1 METPRKRPWWRYL
14 LFSVRGLIVVV
25 LAVGGCLGWWLHLA
39 RVQRQAVAAIRAA
52 GGSITYEWDVPGAPS
67 TPGWRRWVAEHV
79 AVDLTSNV
87 VEASLSSSCGD
98 SELAQVAQ
106 FDRLESLDVRSANVT
121 DAGMASLGRLT
132 RLRFLYL
139 EDRPITDAAL
149 VHLEA
154 LTGLEILS
162 LNRTPVTDA
171 GLVHLKGLA
180 KLRHLE
186 LASTQETTSPGRKGC
201 RSRMRWR
208 TYSSSWA
215 TMSRPR
221 GHSRGSPRITGIG
234 SSRTAAG
241 KWCRTACSCC
251 SG

>member
-1 METPRKRPWWRYL
+1 
-14 LFSVRGLIVVV
+14 VV

-39 RVQRQAVAAIRAA
+39 LVQRQAVAAIRAA

-87 VEASLSSSCGD
+87 VEARLSPSCGD

-121 DAGMASLGRLT
+121 DAGMGSLGRLT
-132 RLRFLYL
+132 RLRILHL

-154 LTGLEILS
+154 LPALEILP
-162 LNRTPVTDA
+162 LNRTPVTGDVRHPPFA
-171 GLVHLKGLA
+171 ERRALA
-180 KLRHLE
+180 FCVFEMTR
-186 LASTQETTSPGRKGC
+186 GRGFAPNE
-201 RSRMRWR
+201 RVANEWMRGR
-208 TYSSSWA
+208 
-215 TMSRPR
+215 
-221 GHSRGSPRITGIG
+221 
-234 SSRTAAG
+234 
-241 KWCRTACSCC
+241 
-251 SG
+251 